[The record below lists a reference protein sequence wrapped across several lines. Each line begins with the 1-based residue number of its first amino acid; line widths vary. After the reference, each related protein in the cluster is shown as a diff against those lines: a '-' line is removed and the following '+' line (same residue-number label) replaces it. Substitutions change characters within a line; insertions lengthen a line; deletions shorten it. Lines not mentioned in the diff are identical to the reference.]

1 MKIWQHWYHLL
12 FAIFSIIEAAA
23 VPGHIQCAADLL
35 YVIVLPIAHAC
46 ILGVQR
52 MAALRSSNIMVA
64 AARRG
69 AAGCGG
75 GDMRWRHRDCLLRT
89 AAPCQGDLIMPPI
102 KHLYMQPRC

>member
-69 AAGCGG
+69 KARRDVAAATCGG
-75 GDMRWRHRDCLLRT
+75 GDTET
-89 AAPCQGDLIMPPI
+89 ASCARQHHVKGT
-102 KHLYMQPRC
+102 